1 MSMYETVPQFIKT
14 LENLD
19 RWLEKAV
26 AYAKAKSFDPNV
38 LVTARLAPD
47 QYALAKQVQASC
59 DAAKFAAAYLSNPK
73 APAHPDTEQTIDELR
88 ARIASCVAYLK
99 TVEEKDFAGAADR
112 RVAPPW
118 MKGGWVKGD
127 AYLCQLAI
135 PNFYF
140 HVTTAYSIL
149 RHNGVDLGKMDFI
162 GGLPVNPG

>member
-59 DAAKFAAAYLSNPK
+59 DAAKFAAAYLSNQK

>member
-59 DAAKFAAAYLSNPK
+59 DAAKFAAAYLSNQKP
-73 APAHPDTEQTIDELR
+73 PAHPDTEQTIDELR
-88 ARIASCVAYLK
+88 ARIASCIAYLK
-99 TVEEKDFAGAADR
+99 TVEEKDFAGAEDR

-127 AYLCQLAI
+127 HYLCQLAI